1 MDILFRWVRQ
11 HLFSCT
17 ACGGLPN
24 DDALGTL
31 PANLL
36 PAGEPGC
43 GFVVS
48 AQGWGGQADT

>member
-43 GFVVS
+43 GFLVS